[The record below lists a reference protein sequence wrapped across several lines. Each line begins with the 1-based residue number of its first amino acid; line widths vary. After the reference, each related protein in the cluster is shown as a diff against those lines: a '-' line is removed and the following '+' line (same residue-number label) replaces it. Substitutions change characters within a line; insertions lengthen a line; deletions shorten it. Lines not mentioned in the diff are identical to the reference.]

1 MTPRP
6 DIRGSGMT
14 SQRTRDRLVQ
24 SLAERGIT
32 DTAVLEAMRV
42 TPRHLFVDEAMATRA
57 YEDKALPIGFQQTIS
72 QPYIVALMTQAVI
85 GEHPNGRVL
94 EIGTGCGYQTA
105 ILARLVDEVYSIERI
120 KPLLAQTRVRLR
132 NLKLRNVQLKHGDG
146 FEGWPSKG
154 PFDAIICT
162 AAPADIPDTF
172 LEQLAPGGRLVIPVG
187 VDVQDLRV
195 ISNTPTGFAT
205 DTLEAV
211 RFVPLLHGTAR

>member
-1 MTPRP
+1 MSRP

-24 SLAERGIT
+24 SLADRGISNQ
-32 DTAVLEAMRV
+32 AVLDAMRT
-42 TPRHLFVDEAMATRA
+42 TPRHIFIDEAMATRA

-72 QPYIVALMTQAVI
+72 QPFIVALMTELVMSEQP
-85 GEHPNGRVL
+85 HGRVL

-105 ILARLVDEVYSIERI
+105 ILAQLVDEVYSIERI
-120 KPLLAQTRVRLR
+120 KPLLGQARVRLR

-146 FEGWPSKG
+146 FEGWPSKA

-162 AAPADIPDTF
+162 AAPAEIPDTF

-187 VDVQDLRV
+187 ANIQELRI
-195 ISNTPTGFAT
+195 ISNTPTGFVT
-205 DTLEAV
+205 RIVEQV
-211 RFVPLLHGTAR
+211 RFVPLLPGTTR